1 MENCNPAFKFRTVDE
16 KYIKRILDSLNP
28 KKSAGIDKI
37 SPRATRLSS
46 PVLSCKIMRLINHFS
61 NTQSCPLVWKS
72 SNVTP
77 LHKRADE
84 NEKSNYLPLSI
95 LLIILKVY
103 EKVLFDQMYTAISP
117 HFSSSLSGFLK
128 GHSCRTAL
136 IKITDDWRVG
146 LDDRKGI
153 VTIAIDLSKAFDFIS
168 HSLPIAKL
176 KAYGR

>member
-1 MENCNPAFKFRTVDE
+1 MNDYFFNIAGSKDSTSEDFDDHPSVHCIKMENYNPAFKFRTVDE
-16 KYIKRILDSLNP
+16 KYIK
-28 KKSAGIDKI
+28 
-37 SPRATRLSS
+37 
-46 PVLSCKIMRLINHFS
+46 
-61 NTQSCPLVWKS
+61 
-72 SNVTP
+72 
-77 LHKRADE
+77 
-84 NEKSNYLPLSI
+84 SNYLPLSI
-95 LLIILKVY
+95 LLIIFKVY

-136 IKITDDWRVG
+136 IRITDDWRAG